1 MSGPLKILFLYISL
15 LFCFPVQAQDSS
27 HITVDFQDDE
37 ELFFSPR
44 EEYDKYWE
52 DIDYF
57 DKKYPG
63 TEIEEDFIEDV
74 IERHPEYTE
83 DSSVL
88 REDFLRKTIKV
99 RRLYNN
105 LKAQLQEY
113 ILKQN
118 IPLIVPDD
126 QYEFGT
132 PEEYR
137 PSPEDGKALVIK
149 DFKKVIGYSDNPR
162 DQEAAAAKK
171 ARDAGLPDASETAEK
186 MKKALLQRDWKTLF
200 SYGLFDGKSP
210 FEDNRGLGE
219 WQGGEQSLRARI
231 MTSLKVVNG
240 EKNVNGA
247 IQISVPEKHFILLE
261 DYRNTQPLNVKIT
274 QASNLQ
280 NFVLN
285 YPLPQRFFLS
295 DGESTAGYSGIVTIP
310 FSAEVDDTAQPYK
323 IAAEITTDVCRNE
336 SCTLAEAHPEL
347 EIAAGTDKDPESKV
361 ATFLRLIKPYYP
373 QAERDDIR
381 IMSFEAETPAGE
393 DEGQVLRLEI
403 ETDETP
409 ARVDAFIENIPAGK
423 FAAPLI
429 RIDGRRL
436 VIRFRS
442 LDKNVDYIGQKLD
455 LLIASSPETVL
466 RQSMI
471 VSPASLLNREN
482 PQLNLAILWFAF
494 IGGLALNFMPCVF
507 PVLSLKILS
516 FTRFGAVK
524 PERIRRDFV
533 YNIIGIFCSFLLII
547 AFLSGLKLLGYAVG
561 WGMQFQ
567 SVGFVGFMV
576 FVIALF
582 LAQVMGLVNLHMP
595 EFIQKAADSRERG
608 EKAVQFFTGM
618 FLVLL
623 STPCTAPYLGTA
635 LGFALAGTVADIAV
649 VVSLVGLGLAFPY
662 ILVALVPEL
671 AYYVPKP
678 GRWMM
683 WFNFAVFFML
693 LLTLGWLLSL
703 LVAQGG
709 WGLLWHYA
717 FFVAGIWMVLF
728 FRKVLMNELER
739 QENDPQ
745 TFLTISRAFNLIT
758 AAILAAV
765 IIWGIQDARKT
776 VAEVRK
782 SDAVETGQVIDK
794 KLIGELIANGNIV
807 LLKIGAN
814 WCLTCHYNDAMLF
827 ETPSSDEMFAKYNI
841 VPLEIDWSSY
851 NAEVLAFM
859 EKYGRKG
866 LPFYVIFSARVPDG
880 QVLPEIINE
889 RDFEQIV
896 KNLYY

>member
-1 MSGPLKILFLYISL
+1 MSRSLKILFLCLSL
-15 LFCFPVQAQDSS
+15 LFCFSARAQENSK
-27 HITVDFQDDE
+27 IIVDIQDNE
-37 ELFFSPR
+37 EQFFNPR
-44 EEYDKYWE
+44 EEYEKYRE
-52 DIDYF
+52 DVEYF

-63 TEIEEDFIEDV
+63 SLIEEDFIDDV
-74 IERHPEYTE
+74 IERHPEYNK
-83 DSSVL
+83 DSSAL
-88 REDFLRKTIKV
+88 REDFLRKTVKV
-99 RRLYNN
+99 YRLYNN
-105 LKAQLQEY
+105 LKARAQEF

-137 PSPEDGKALVIK
+137 PSPEDGKALIVK

-219 WQGGEQSLRARI
+219 WQGTEHDLQARI
-231 MTSLKVVNG
+231 ISSSKVVN
-240 EKNVNGA
+240 NSSAVNGA
-247 IQISVPEKHFILLE
+247 IQIRIPEGAFVLSE
-261 DYRNTQPLNVKIT
+261 EYRQFQALNVQIGE
-274 QASNLQ
+274 ASNLE
-280 NFVLN
+280 NISLN
-285 YPLPQRFFLS
+285 YPLPRRFFLEKKRS
-295 DGESTAGYSGIVTIP
+295 AAGYAGVITIP
-310 FSAEVDDTAQPYK
+310 FSAVVKDTSRPYK
-323 IAAEITTDVCRNE
+323 ITASVKADVCRNQD
-336 SCTLAEAHPEL
+336 CRLAEARPQL
-347 EIAAGTDKDPESKV
+347 EVSAGTDKDPESKV
-361 ATFLRLIKPYYP
+361 ATFLRLIQPYYP

-381 IMSFEAETPAGE
+381 ITSFEAETSGT
-393 DEGQVLRLEI
+393 DSGQVLRLEV

-409 ARVDAFIENIPAGK
+409 ARIDAFIENFPAEK
-423 FAAPLI
+423 FSAPLI
-429 RIDGRRL
+429 RIDGRHI

-442 LDKNVDYIGQKLD
+442 QDKAADYIGQKFD
-455 LLIASSPETVL
+455 LLVASSPETVL
-466 RQSMI
+466 RQS
-471 VSPASLLNREN
+471 VSLSPASLLSSEN
-482 PQLNLAILWFAF
+482 PGLSLAIVWFAF

-524 PERIRRDFV
+524 PERIRRDFI

-547 AFLSGLKLLGYAVG
+547 AFLSGLKLLGYAIG

-567 SVGFVGFMV
+567 SIGFISFMV

-582 LAQVMGLVNLHMP
+582 LAQIMGLVNLRMP
-595 EFIQKAADSRERG
+595 EFIQKAAYNRERG
-608 EKAVQFFTGM
+608 EKAVQFFSGM

-649 VVSLVGLGLAFPY
+649 VVGMVGLGLAFPY

-678 GRWMM
+678 GKWMI
-683 WFNFAVFFML
+683 WFNFAIFAML

-703 LVAQGG
+703 LVAQSG
-709 WGLLWHYA
+709 WGVLWHYV
-717 FFVAGIWMVLF
+717 FFITGVWGVLF

-739 QENDPQ
+739 QEDDPQ
-745 TFLTISRAFNLIT
+745 TFLSISRAFNLIT
-758 AAILAAV
+758 AIIIAAV
-765 IIWGIQDARKT
+765 IIWGIYDARKA

-782 SDAVETGQVIDK
+782 TETTAAGQVIDRSLID
-794 KLIGELIANGNIV
+794 KLIEDGNIV

-827 ETPSSDEMFAKYNI
+827 KTSSSENMFAKYNI

-880 QVLPEIINE
+880 QVLPEIVNE